1 MAKTA
6 VTRPWAI
13 VFRIATAASAAWL
26 EALSTGSRPKTAMT
40 PVGPDSSMRPPKA
53 RTLSAT
59 ISRAR
64 GPSPGDDARSLTRRK
79 ASRRLSHC
87 AEAQGTGIASG
98 IGEAPAGT
106 PRSRCRR
113 PYLSMRA
120 RKVLREIPRAAAVW
134 RMLPPLARR
143 AASMRVRTAS
153 SRDRSLAV
161 SAAPPSIPSGTRKSS
176 MTSVISSPSE
186 SKTTRSMAL
195 ASSRTL
201 PGQRWA
207 ARAARASGV
216 SVRGDRP

>member
-1 MAKTA
+1 M
-6 VTRPWAI
+6 
-13 VFRIATAASAAWL
+13 
-26 EALSTGSRPKTAMT
+26 
-40 PVGPDSSMRPPKA
+40 
-53 RTLSAT
+53 
-59 ISRAR
+59 
-64 GPSPGDDARSLTRRK
+64 
-79 ASRRLSHC
+79 SHC

-98 IGEAPAGT
+98 MGEAPAGRS
-106 PRSRCRR
+106 RSRCRR

-120 RKVLREIPRAAAVW
+120 RKVLREIPRAAAVR

-143 AASMRVRTAS
+143 AASMRVAHGVFQGSVAGRLGG
-153 SRDRSLAV
+153 SR
-161 SAAPPSIPSGTRKSS
+161 PSIPSGTRKSS

-186 SKTTRSMAL
+186 SKATRSMAL

>member
-6 VTRPWAI
+6 ATRPWAI

-59 ISRAR
+59 SSRPR
-64 GPSPGDDARSLTRRK
+64 GPSPGDAARSLTRRK

-87 AEAQGTGIASG
+87 AEAQGAGIASG
-98 IGEAPAGT
+98 MGEAPTGRS
-106 PRSRCRR
+106 RSRCRR

-120 RKVLREIPRAAAVW
+120 RKVLREIPRAAAVR

-143 AASMRVRTAS
+143 TASMRVRTAS
-153 SRDRSLAV
+153 SRDRSPAI
-161 SAAPPSIPSGTRKSS
+161 SAAGPSIPSGTRKSS

-186 SKTTRSMAL
+186 SKATRSMAL